1 MLPFSLFSHLTECP
15 NLRNE
20 ISASDLIRH
29 YIWPWHHCCRHTNL
43 LVPTLFHLY
52 WFQSISRR
60 PWIVTCEWCWL
71 YVYVNKDS
79 PQKAP
84 KMIIR
89 YNIISIK
96 DHHHLFK
103 HPSLSTK
110 QILQTSLHIVSC
122 WSDIF
127 AHLYFAA
134 PQDFFQT
141 TCLCCLGHTSWLR
154 WNFGCHVTVIFG
166 MVKIPQTEVK
176 LDKIYFF
183 LI

>member
-60 PWIVTCEWCWL
+60 SWIVTCEWCWL

-96 DHHHLFK
+96 DDHHLFK

-110 QILQTSLHIVSC
+110 QILQTSLHIVTAGLIFLPTCTLLPRKTSSKRPVSAA
-122 WSDIF
+122 SDIP
-127 AHLYFAA
+127 H
-134 PQDFFQT
+134 D
-141 TCLCCLGHTSWLR
+141 CVEILGAML
-154 WNFGCHVTVIFG
+154 
-166 MVKIPQTEVK
+166 
-176 LDKIYFF
+176 L
-183 LI
+183 